1 LKDCQS
7 ALHRVAAKNLAAELC
22 VLPARRAEKR
32 PAVGRWKQYQTR
44 RPTEAELSTWF
55 AREPDAVCILC
66 GCASGNLEIIDFDA
80 GGELFA
86 AWWDRIPAELRER
99 LVIQST
105 QSGGRHAVY
114 RCESQVSGNLKLAQ
128 RRDGTKTVT
137 LIETRGEGG
146 LFLCAPTAG
155 YEVIQGDL
163 CKPPVLTEAKRDMLL
178 QAAWELN
185 EYVPPV
191 VDGPTIST
199 DVRQRGTISAG
210 QCPILADISHNGTCP
225 TDNANLGQ
233 RTQGAVGEYGQ
244 LPDIS
249 HHGDCPPDNG
259 AVRQRSELSAEQCAP
274 PSENADRPGDDFNR
288 RGDVRA
294 VLEQHGWVRTK
305 GGDNEYWRR
314 PGKTSGMSAT
324 LKDRVFYVFSSNA
337 TPFEPNRAYSP
348 FAVYAWLACGGDFEQ
363 AARSL
368 RQIGFGGHPH
378 CSLVDHA
385 TGVDISAIVRMSA
398 APGACSSDDGVLGQ
412 TMAMS
417 VREVAQSSEIADPG
431 PMPAEMLRIPG
442 FVGEVM
448 DFCLETA
455 PYPNPVM
462 AFCGALSLL
471 AFLAGRK
478 VRDPGDNRTNFYLL
492 GLAHSSAGK
501 DWPRK
506 VNTRILHEVG
516 LADGLGERFA
526 SGEGI
531 QDALFQTP
539 SMLFQTDEIDGMLQS
554 INKARDARHEAIMST
569 LLTMYSSA
577 NSVFP
582 MRRKAGRESPGVIDQ
597 PNLVIFGTAIPNH
610 YYEALSERMLTNG
623 FFARMIILEAGQ
635 RGTGQEPS
643 IRNLPERVLETARWW
658 AGYKPGTGN
667 LEDWHPVP
675 TVIGHT
681 DQARRLIVETRE
693 EAECEYAK
701 AEAGSDPV
709 GTTVWGRVSEQV
721 RKLAL
726 LYAIS
731 ENHETQQIGVDAVQW
746 ASAFVMHQTR
756 RMLFMATSHVADSE
770 FDALIKRT
778 VAILRQW
785 HEKHGCEAL
794 VPAWYLRRR
803 LKQRPGDFKDIVV
816 ELAERRIAEFA
827 TEPGTTK
834 PKSGYRLL

>member
-1 LKDCQS
+1 MIERQCL
-7 ALHRVAAKNLAAELC
+7 LHHAAKEYLAADLC

-44 RPTEAELSTWF
+44 RPTKAELSTWF

-66 GCASGNLEIIDFDA
+66 GCTSGNLEIIDFDA

-86 AWWDRIPAELRER
+86 AWWDRIPVELRER

-163 CKPPVLTEAKRDMLL
+163 CKPPVLTEAMRDMLL

-191 VDGPTIST
+191 VGGPTMST
-199 DVRQRGTISAG
+199 DVRQRGAISVG

-225 TDNANLGQ
+225 
-233 RTQGAVGEYGQ
+233 
-244 LPDIS
+244 P
-249 HHGDCPPDNG
+249 
-259 AVRQRSELSAEQCAP
+259 
-274 PSENADRPGDDFNR
+274 ENADRPGDDFNR
-288 RGDVRA
+288 RGDVRS

-337 TPFEPNRAYSP
+337 APFEPNRAYSP
-348 FAVYAWLACGGDFEQ
+348 FAVYAILEHSGDFEQ

-368 RQIGFGGHPH
+368 RELGFGSDPH
-378 CSLVDHA
+378 GSLSDHA
-385 TGVDISAIVRMSA
+385 AGVDISAIVRMSA
-398 APGACSSDDGVLGQ
+398 ASGACPSDSGVLGQ

-582 MRRKAGRESPGVIDQ
+582 MRRKAGKESPGVIHQ

-643 IRNLPERVLETARWW
+643 IRDLPERVLETARWW
-658 AGYKPGTGN
+658 ADNKPGTGN
-667 LEDWHPVP
+667 LDDWHPVP
-675 TVIGHT
+675 MVVEHT
-681 DQARRLIVETRE
+681 DEARRLLVETRE

-726 LYAIS
+726 LLAIS
-731 ENHETQQIGVDAVQW
+731 ENHESPQIGVDAVQW

-756 RMLFMATSHVADSE
+756 RMLFMATSHVADNPFHAECLKVIEKLRDTPGMELSHQVLLKRMKMKAKD
-770 FDALIKRT
+770 FRDLIETLIQRGDVEAAQVQTTGRT
-778 VAILRQW
+778 
-785 HEKHGCEAL
+785 GL
-794 VPAWYLRRR
+794 V
-803 LKQRPGDFKDIVV
+803 
-816 ELAERRIAEFA
+816 
-827 TEPGTTK
+827 
-834 PKSGYRLL
+834 YRLPGGGEAR